1 MIYLIVSPTGDLGL
15 GRANQVKWSMSK
27 IRKGRHRLEAR
38 REFSIQFLQKQKIV
52 RESPSPIPLNLHRK
66 DAKSRKYY
74 SEVRFIAVVCYLFQ
88 YSREAYVTLAELL
101 EAPSIGAF
109 WTGLVHQKTITER
122 SIGISR
128 SRRRIIGCHI
138 HKGAVAF

>member
-1 MIYLIVSPTGDLGL
+1 MKGKASAG
-15 GRANQVKWSMSK
+15 SK
-27 IRKGRHRLEAR
+27 TRVFHSVLAET
-38 REFSIQFLQKQKIV
+38 EDC
-52 RESPSPIPLNLHRK
+52 ESPSPIPPNLHRK
-66 DAKSRKYY
+66 DAKRRKYY